1 MQQFPVLFRPLFG
14 DVLWRVP
21 TKKKEIFLTFDD
33 GPIPE
38 VTTAVLDI
46 LDQYQWK
53 ATFFCV
59 GENVARYPG
68 IFNDILARGHQ
79 VGNHTYNHLNG
90 FKCDTKAYCDNVRK
104 ASELIP
110 GRLFRP
116 PHGRIK
122 TRQLRSLKKDYRIV
136 MWDLISYDYDQE
148 VTSEAIL
155 QLMKKNLRKGSLVV
169 FHDSIKARDK
179 VLDVLPRVLEFWISE
194 GYSGSVLSG

>member
-46 LDQYQWK
+46 LDQFQWK

-68 IFNDILARGHQ
+68 VFNDILSRGHQ

-90 FKCDTKAYCDNVRK
+90 FKCDTKAYCDNVLK

-116 PHGRIK
+116 PHGRIN

-169 FHDSIKARDK
+169 FHDSIKARDR